1 MEIIVGKYS
10 GFCNGVNYTI
20 NEANRLLKEHS
31 TIYSLGNL
39 VNNKIVMDNLI
50 NKGLIVKNSIDEIP
64 NQAKVI
70 IRAHGEPVETY
81 QKAKDKEIE
90 IYDLTSGKVK
100 LIHNKILQK
109 KDDYFVIVIGKK
121 THPETIAHATY
132 SDNSFVVEDDI
143 DIKEA
148 LDKFNKSD
156 LKKIY
161 IVVQT
166 TFNRDKF
173 DWLCNE
179 IKKNFNTEILIDDTI
194 CNATFLRQEEAKEI
208 AKSVDKMIVIGDKN
222 SSNTKELANVS
233 KEYCET
239 VYLIETVEELTKE
252 MFSEFNKVGVI
263 AGASTP
269 NVVINEVI
277 DFLNGFNYFS
287 RQQNK

>member
-39 VNNKIVMDNLI
+39 VHNKIVMDNLI

-90 IYDLTSGKVK
+90 IYDLTCGKVK

-252 MFSEFNKVGVI
+252 MFSECNKVGVI